1 MLVIPLAA
9 VPSQTVNVNL
19 RVAGTTNTRQQAR
32 ITVRTIG
39 AEMYFSLDG
48 VALNRII
55 RDRQRLL
62 VDAGYRGFIGDFAM
76 IYTQGRA
83 DPVYSGLGGR
93 YQLVYFDAGE

>member
-1 MLVIPLAA
+1 
-9 VPSQTVNVNL
+9 
-19 RVAGTTNTRQQAR
+19 
-32 ITVRTIG
+32 
-39 AEMYFSLDG
+39 
-48 VALNRII
+48 LNRII

-76 IYTQGRA
+76 IDTQGRA